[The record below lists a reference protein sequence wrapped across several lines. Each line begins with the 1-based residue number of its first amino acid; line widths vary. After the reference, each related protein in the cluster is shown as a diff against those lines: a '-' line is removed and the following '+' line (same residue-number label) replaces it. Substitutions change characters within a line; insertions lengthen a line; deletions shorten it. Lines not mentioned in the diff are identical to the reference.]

1 LPAHAQSANRPRGRE
16 SPVSSKQYF
25 DQVSGQWDAMR
36 SAFFSE
42 RVREKAI
49 ATAGVQA
56 GGIAADLGAGTG
68 FITEGLLGRGLRII
82 AVDQS
87 PVMLAAMRKKFANE
101 AGIEYR
107 EGTAEA
113 LPMADATANYAFGNM
128 YLHHTERPAEA
139 IREIAR
145 ILKPGGRL
153 VLTDLD
159 EHTFEFLR
167 TEQHDR
173 WLGFDRDD
181 VRRWFVEAGLTR
193 VTVDCAGEQ
202 CCATSECDSESASV
216 SIFLASGEK

>member
-1 LPAHAQSANRPRGRE
+1 M
-16 SPVSSKQYF
+16 SSQRYF

-49 ATAGVQA
+49 ATAAVQA
-56 GGIAADLGAGTG
+56 GGVAADIGAGTG
-68 FITEGLLGRGLRII
+68 FVTEGLLGRGLRII

-87 PVMLAAMRKKFANE
+87 VAMLAEMRKKFVNE
-101 AGIEYR
+101 AEIEYR
-107 EGTAEA
+107 QGTAEG
-113 LPMADATANYAFGNM
+113 LPIADATVDYAFANM

-139 IREIAR
+139 IQEIAR

-167 TEQHDR
+167 MEQHDR
-173 WLGFDRDD
+173 WLGFKRDD
-181 VRRWFVEAGLTR
+181 VRHWFEEAGFTQ
-193 VTVDCAGEQ
+193 VAVDCAGEQ
-202 CCATSECDSESASV
+202 CCATSECGSGSASV

>member
-1 LPAHAQSANRPRGRE
+1 M
-16 SPVSSKQYF
+16 SSKPYF
-25 DQVSGQWDAMR
+25 DDVSGKWDAMR

-56 GGIAADLGAGTG
+56 GGIAVDIGAGTG
-68 FITEGLLGRGLRII
+68 FVTEGLLGRGLRII

-87 PVMLAAMRKKFANE
+87 VAMLAEMQKKFANE
-101 AGIEYR
+101 VGIEYR
-107 EGTAEA
+107 QGTAEA
-113 LPMADATANYAFGNM
+113 LPIAHTTVDYAFANM
-128 YLHHTERPAEA
+128 YLHHTECPAEA

-173 WLGFDRDD
+173 WLGFKRDD
-181 VRRWFVEAGLTR
+181 VRRWLDEAGFTQ
-193 VTVDCAGEQ
+193 VAVECAGER
-202 CCATSECDSESASV
+202 CCATSECRCGSASV
-216 SIFLASGEK
+216 SIFLASGER